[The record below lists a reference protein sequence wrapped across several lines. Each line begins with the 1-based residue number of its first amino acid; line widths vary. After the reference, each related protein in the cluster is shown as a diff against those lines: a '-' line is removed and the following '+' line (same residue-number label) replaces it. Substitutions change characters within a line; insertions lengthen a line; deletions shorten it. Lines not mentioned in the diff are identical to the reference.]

1 MARVEGALAELD
13 SASALL
19 KGKAVRGLGLR
30 VKELTLQCVRLVF
43 SSDGDE
49 GVEDALERGG

>member
-1 MARVEGALAELD
+1 MEGALAELD